1 MVEHM
6 LSMHEALVSLPVLQD
21 KKFSGLALLSFSMLY
36 SKWVT
41 PQVLFIVGLLEH
53 LNWGVSFRPQ
63 PNHDEK

>member
-1 MVEHM
+1 MVEHV
-6 LSMHEALVSLPVLQD
+6 LSMMRLWFHSQYYRV